1 MAELSEQILKTLEVL
16 SENEQRQLL
25 DYAEFLKFK
34 RQQVVVR
41 DTDAAPTSFL
51 EVARDVIGIA
61 EGPGDLT
68 SNPAYMKGYG
78 Q

>member
-1 MAELSEQILKTLEVL
+1 MPPLSEQILKTVEVL

-34 RQQVVVR
+34 RRREVVSH
-41 DTDAAPTSFL
+41 TDAEPKSFL

-61 EGPGDLT
+61 EGPGDLI
-68 SNPAYMKGYG
+68 SNPDHMSGYG

>member
-1 MAELSEQILKTLEVL
+1 MAALSEQILKTLEVL

-25 DYAEFLKFK
+25 DYAEFLQFK
-34 RQQVVVR
+34 RKREVVR
-41 DTDAAPTSFL
+41 DADVEPNSFL

-61 EGPGDLT
+61 KGPGDLAT
-68 SNPAYMKGYG
+68 NPDYMKGYG